1 MRTPVLALVLAL
13 AAVVLAQP
21 AKDKK
26 EGPRILVVQIERLI
40 DDTEEGQALVKKLIN
55 EKAEAEKRLAAEQ
68 AALAQ
73 KRTELGKVKMA
84 NRDEAFYAELEK
96 AMEEHAR
103 IEKEK
108 QLFVIKKSDEI
119 SRATKQLML
128 LAMETADQ
136 IRRERGAEIVLA
148 SRMGPLDITG
158 DQGFQ
163 QELLMRRVLCAGKDA
178 DITDEVIVRMNKWYR
193 ENKRG
198 DGSVDRAGKAPG
210 KDGAK
215 ASG

>member
-1 MRTPVLALVLAL
+1 MRKPVLPLVLVLAGL
-13 AAVVLAQP
+13 AAAAP
-21 AKDKK
+21 DKK
-26 EGPRILVVQIERLI
+26 EGPKILVVMIERLI

-68 AALAQ
+68 AALTQ
-73 KRTELGKVKMA
+73 KRQELAKAKMA
-84 NRDEAFYAELEK
+84 DRDAAFYAELEK

-108 QLFVIKKSDEI
+108 QLFVIRKSDEI

-128 LAMETADQ
+128 LAVEKADDV
-136 IRRERGAEIVLA
+136 RRERGAEIVLA
-148 SRMGPLDITG
+148 SRMGPLDISG

-163 QELLMRRVLCAGKDA
+163 QEMLMRRVLCASKDA
-178 DITDEVIVRMNKWYR
+178 DITEEVIKRMNEWYR

-198 DGSVDRAGKAPG
+198 DESVPARG
-210 KDGAK
+210 KDAAK